1 MHEIFFLIFFPL
13 IFRDCYILEHVFYP
27 FFRGIFFLNFCHPFP
42 FPTKKQNFPSNHSG
56 HPVYQSCAQLEIVNS
71 NPPEMKR
78 GRGYHVVFEMRHT
91 SSIPTYDHDSS

>member
-1 MHEIFFLIFFPL
+1 MFSILFFVEFFSQ
-13 IFRDCYILEHVFYP
+13 
-27 FFRGIFFLNFCHPFP
+27 FLPSISVSD
-42 FPTKKQNFPSNHSG
+42 KKQIFPSNHSG